1 MFAVLAAPFAL
12 ANWYAVERKNKA
24 LEYVAKPATTLCLLL
39 AAITL
44 TPVHADVRPWVV
56 AGLALCLAG
65 DVFLMFDE
73 RFFVPGLAS
82 FLVGHISFI
91 VGFLSDPEPT
101 KLVPLGALI
110 AIPLIAL
117 LGRPIVAGARATDK
131 ALFVPVLAYI
141 GVIATMLV
149 TSFRSSSDVAILGA
163 LVFVSSDCILARNR
177 FVKPIPHGHLL
188 TMVTY
193 HAALALLT
201 LSLVR

>member
-1 MFAVLAAPFAL
+1 MFAALAAPLAL
-12 ANWYAVERKNKA
+12 ANWFAVERNNKA

-44 TPVHADVRPWVV
+44 TPQHADVRPWVV

-82 FLVGHISFI
+82 FLIGHICFIAAFI
-91 VGFLSDPEPT
+91 VDPAANDRAW
-101 KLVPLGALI
+101 LGALV
-110 AIPLIAL
+110 AIPLVAAI
-117 LGRPIVAGARATDK
+117 GRPILAGARETDR
-131 ALFVPVLAYI
+131 ALAIPVSAYI
-141 GVIATMLV
+141 GVIAAMLAM
-149 TSFRSSSDVAILGA
+149 SFRSSSDVAILGA